1 MKAVFATLIT
11 LVTLSACA
19 PAKNNEFLKPIS
31 ETEAIGLKGYKQTLT
46 CYGRLASSQDSAP
59 EVLAVA
65 VHHPLPETVARTGD
79 IDVLSVDRLYPR
91 RSETV
96 STMSRTMIFTGNID
110 SVSVTESAVTRSPLR
125 IYKSGAV
132 TVAYDPVFNRMSL
145 VIGEEPNSKT
155 YRIDCQTKQATEI
168 KKDME

>member
-1 MKAVFATLIT
+1 MKIIVAMFTT

-31 ETEAIGLKGYKQTLT
+31 ETEAIRLKGYKQTLT
-46 CYGRLASSQDSAP
+46 CYGRLTSSMDSDP

-65 VHHPLPETVARTGD
+65 VHHPLPETVAQTGD
-79 IDVLSVDRLYPR
+79 IDVLTVNKLMPRL
-91 RSETV
+91 SETV
-96 STMSRTMIFTGNID
+96 STMSRTMIYTGNID

-125 IYKSGAV
+125 TYKSGAV

-145 VIGEEPNSKT
+145 VIGEAPNAKT

-168 KKDME
+168 KQEME

>member
-1 MKAVFATLIT
+1 MKIVVAMFVT

-19 PAKNNEFLKPIS
+19 PAKNNEFLKPLS

-46 CYGRLASSQDSAP
+46 CYGRLASSMDSNP

-65 VHHPLPETVARTGD
+65 VHHPLPATIAQTGD
-79 IDVLSVDRLYPR
+79 IDVLTVDKLHPR
-91 RSETV
+91 QSETV

-125 IYKSGAV
+125 TYKSGAV

-145 VIGEEPNSKT
+145 VIGEESNSRT

-168 KKDME
+168 KQEKE

>member
-1 MKAVFATLIT
+1 MKIIVAMFMT

-31 ETEAIGLKGYKQTLT
+31 ETEAIRLKGYKQTLT
-46 CYGRLASSQDSAP
+46 CYGRLTSSVDSNP

-65 VHHPLPETVARTGD
+65 VHHPQPETVAQTGD
-79 IDVLSVDRLYPR
+79 IDVLTVDKLLPRL
-91 RSETV
+91 SETV

-125 IYKSGAV
+125 TYRSGAV

-145 VIGEEPNSKT
+145 VIGDAPNAKT
-155 YRIDCQTKQATEI
+155 YRIDCQTKQATEV
-168 KKDME
+168 KQEME